1 MASKRKRKPL
11 FLRPIEVIDPHPE
24 LQGVYALIEGLRAGG
39 ADIVHAKHRLQ
50 AREQRQHRLRSL
62 VLFTLLSG
70 SMIYVMW
77 AGIHG

>member
-1 MASKRKRKPL
+1 MARKRKRNRL

-39 ADIVHAKHRLQ
+39 ADIMHAKRRMQ
-50 AREQRQHRLRSL
+50 AREQRWHKVSSF
-62 VLFTLLSG
+62 VLFTALSA

-77 AGIHG
+77 AGMHG